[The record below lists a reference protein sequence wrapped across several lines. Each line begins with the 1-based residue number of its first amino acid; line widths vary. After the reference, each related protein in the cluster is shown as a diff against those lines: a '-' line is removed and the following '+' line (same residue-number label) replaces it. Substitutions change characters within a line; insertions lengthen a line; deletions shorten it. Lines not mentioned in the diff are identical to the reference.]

1 MKVGSK
7 RRKTKAQLEAE
18 SLQEKVKMQV
28 NENAMQAVEELQ
40 QRIRQLEAE
49 NNNNRAAIQ
58 ILQGMIDRGE
68 AEVEEDGSV
77 SLALGIGGRQ
87 SAMQSEMLE

>member
-28 NENAMQAVEELQ
+28 NENAMQAVEEL
-40 QRIRQLEAE
+40 
-49 NNNNRAAIQ
+49 
-58 ILQGMIDRGE
+58 
-68 AEVEEDGSV
+68 
-77 SLALGIGGRQ
+77 
-87 SAMQSEMLE
+87 

>member
-1 MKVGSK
+1 
-7 RRKTKAQLEAE
+7 
-18 SLQEKVKMQV
+18 
-28 NENAMQAVEELQ
+28 
-40 QRIRQLEAE
+40 
-49 NNNNRAAIQ
+49 
-58 ILQGMIDRGE
+58 MIDRGE